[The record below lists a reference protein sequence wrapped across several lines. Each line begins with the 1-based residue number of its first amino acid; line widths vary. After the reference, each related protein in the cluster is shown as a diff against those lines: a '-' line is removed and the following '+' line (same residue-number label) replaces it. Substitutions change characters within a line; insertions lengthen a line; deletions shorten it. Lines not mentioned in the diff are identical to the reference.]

1 MKTTK
6 ILKISKT
13 RKQTYDITVENN
25 HNFFCNNHLIH
36 NCGYTGEVKGII
48 FNANPTEVTIKKGM
62 KFGQAVLCPVV
73 NGDWVGLNQVE
84 QINKKERG
92 ANGFGSTG
100 IV

>member
-36 NCGYTGEVKGII
+36 NCGYTGEVQVII
-48 FNANPTEVTIKKGM
+48 FNTNNHEVQIPKGM
-62 KFGQAVLCPVV
+62 KVGQAVLCPVV
-73 NGDWVGLNQVE
+73 NGAWVNLVE
-84 QINKKERG
+84 HKNVTSKDRG
-92 ANGFGSTG
+92 YNGFGSTG
-100 IV
+100 I